1 MKRLIIFDLEG
12 PLSPMDHASSSMGL
26 IEGGEKIFAV
36 ISRYDDL
43 LTLEGKEGYEP
54 GDTLSLIIPFLLSYG
69 ITEEDLREVSHQAPM
84 VQGAKELV
92 TILRQ
97 DGWQVYIAST
107 SYEQHALNIGRE
119 VGVSEENIFCTP
131 LKLSQFHE
139 LGNEED
145 FSFIRTR
152 GQYILENLYSHNLN
166 KGVKDKLIRPYLD
179 RFFWHD
185 LPQTALG
192 QVLKQIRVMG
202 GRRKVRAVEAV
213 LRKNDAYLNEVVVV
227 GDSIT
232 DFQML
237 RAVEAAGGLAIVF
250 NGNQYALPHGT
261 VGLATSN
268 IKDLLFILK
277 EWLDGGRE
285 KIRLA
290 LDRMLEPQSDRGPFY
305 HWLAG
310 KRSDEL
316 DNILN
321 IHKKMRTLVR
331 GEAAAMLG

>member
-1 MKRLIIFDLEG
+1 MKRLIILDLEG

-43 LTLEGKEGYEP
+43 LTLEGREGYEP
-54 GDTLSLIIPFLLSYG
+54 GDTLALIIPFLLSYG
-69 ITEEDLREVSHQAPM
+69 ITEEDLRKVSDQAPI

-92 TILRQ
+92 TILKQ

-119 VGVSEENIFCTP
+119 VGVSEENIFCTS
-131 LKLSQFHE
+131 LKLSRFHE
-139 LGNEED
+139 LGKEED
-145 FSFIRTR
+145 FSFIRVR
-152 GQYILENLYSHNLN
+152 GQYILGNLYSDDLN
-166 KGVKDKLIRPYLD
+166 YGVNDKLIRPYLD
-179 RFFWHD
+179 KFFWHD

-192 QVLKQIRVMG
+192 EVLKQVWVMG
-202 GRRKVRAVEAV
+202 GRRKVRAVETV
-213 LRKNDAYLNEVVVV
+213 LRKNHAYLDEAVVV

-290 LDRMLEPQSDRGPFY
+290 LDKMLEPQSELGPFY
-305 HWLAG
+305 HWLVG
-310 KRSDEL
+310 KKPEEL
-316 DNILN
+316 DKILN

-331 GEAAAMLG
+331 GEAAARLG

>member
-12 PLSPMDHASSSMGL
+12 PLSPMDYALSSMGL
-26 IEGGEKIFAV
+26 ITDGEKIFAV

-43 LTLEGKEGYEP
+43 LTLEGRGGYEP
-54 GDTLSLIIPFLLSYG
+54 GDTLALIIPFLLSYG
-69 ITEEDLREVSHQAPM
+69 ITEKDMRKVSSQASI

-92 TILRQ
+92 AILKQ

-119 VGVSEENIFCTP
+119 VGVSKRNIFCTS
-131 LKLSQFHE
+131 LKLNRFRE
-139 LGNEED
+139 LGKEED
-145 FSFIRTR
+145 LCFIRGR
-152 GQYILENLYSHNLN
+152 GQYILENLYSDDLN
-166 KGVKDKLIRPYLD
+166 HGVKDNLIRPYLNK
-179 RFFWHD
+179 FFWQD

-192 QVLKQIRVMG
+192 QVLKQVRVMG
-202 GRRKVRAVEAV
+202 GRRKVRAVETA
-213 LRKNDAYLNEVVVV
+213 LRKNRAYLDEVVVV

-237 RAVEAAGGLAIVF
+237 RAVEAAGGLAVVF

-290 LDRMLEPQSDRGPFY
+290 LDKILEPQNDMGPFY
-305 HWLAG
+305 HWLVG
-310 KRSDEL
+310 KKTYEL
-316 DNILN
+316 DKILN

-331 GEAAAMLG
+331 GEAAARLG